1 MIRPISA
8 EVLWEI
14 EITVRFSDTRRSACK
29 TSFSVST
36 SRFAVISSSNRIDG
50 SATAALAM
58 DNNCHCPC
66 EKISGVHT
74 VS

>member
-58 DNNCHCPC
+58 DNN
-66 EKISGVHT
+66 
-74 VS
+74 